1 MIAVS
6 EIRIGTSGW
15 QYAEW
20 RRGSFYPQGLV
31 QRRELEYL
39 AGQLGTVEINGTFYS
54 LQRPESFRTWFEQTP
69 EDFLFA
75 LKGGRFITHMKQLR
89 NVESALANYFASGP
103 LALGAKLGPI
113 VWQLPP
119 RMRFDADR
127 LAGFFGQLP
136 RTTGEAAEV
145 AKSHDDKVKG
155 EPHTSADADRPL
167 RHALEVR
174 HPSFATAEC
183 VELLR
188 EHGIGLVVADSA
200 GQFPRLDDVT
210 ADFVYIRLHGER
222 ELYAGGYT
230 DEALREWAR
239 LIEAWASG
247 ASPRTEHTVAGE
259 AAERPRDVYL
269 YFDNDEAGYA
279 PHDATRLASLVH
291 TTRATSGS

>member
-1 MIAVS
+1 MAVS

-20 RRGSFYPQGLV
+20 RGSFYPKGLV
-31 QRRELEYL
+31 QRRELAYL
-39 AGQLGTVEINGTFYS
+39 SGQLGTVEINGTFYS
-54 LQRPESFRTWFEQTP
+54 LQRPESFRAWYEQTP
-69 EDFLFA
+69 EDFVFA

-89 NVESALANYFASGP
+89 NVAGALANYFASGP
-103 LALGAKLGPI
+103 LALGGKLGPI

-119 RMRFDADR
+119 RMRFDAER
-127 LAGFFGQLP
+127 LAGFFAQLP
-136 RTTGEAAEV
+136 RTTTEAAEV
-145 AKSHDDKVKG
+145 ATGHDDKIKG
-155 EPHTSADADRPL
+155 DPHTEVEGDRPL

-188 EHGIGLVVADSA
+188 EHDIGLVVADSA

-210 ADFVYIRLHGER
+210 SDFVYIRLHGER

-239 LIEAWASG
+239 LIETWATG
-247 ASPRTEHTVAGE
+247 DSPRTEHTVAGE
-259 AAERPRDVYL
+259 APKRPRDVYL
-269 YFDNDEAGYA
+269 YFDNDEAGHA
-279 PHDATRLASLVH
+279 PHDATRLAAIVG
-291 TTRATSGS
+291 ATAGTG